1 VELGDTLSICRGSR
15 EATARGSIADATALP
30 SAANSGHERGAS
42 EVGVLE
48 ILGFITL
55 GIFLALMLLTLF
67 GYIRTPVQTVLVLST
82 VLCLLV
88 GGVFRYFS
96 QGWNAVLLMPNEFL
110 GGIIL
115 HPITALLTGLFLAGG
130 LKASGGFEA
139 LKVLLGYLRR
149 SPLGLVGTLVIL
161 INLPVISSLPCG
173 RILAAALLPLLFTFG
188 FEGGL
193 GILTKSQLIVL
204 IGAFTRNSMGSCGP
218 SPIGGV
224 GQIAEGFLGSFF
236 PTASDGI
243 LRAPQAFA
251 LMLGTAVVALFLKL
265 VSQRLYPNDVSL
277 RDAPAGSRKEAM
289 EQPISAPLE
298 GYLAL
303 VLFVASLLIAIFQ
316 PFGKMP
322 VQSVL
327 VAGAL
332 LMIVVCRIRLR
343 DLLEGIILLPVT
355 AMAAG
360 FLAAGALAATGG
372 FTALGLAL
380 NSLVNIPVLGVAGM
394 LAIFVQFQT
403 ILPLSCARILTAALV
418 PVLYLFGPA
427 KFAFLDWSQ
436 LAIVMAAYIIN
447 ATTSCGPSPLGGGGM
462 MGEGAMRAETG
473 FIKGAY
479 TFASMA
485 IMAPIAAIYMKFLN
499 LSIFQPDDPRFL
511 RDIFT
516 IIEFA
521 LVIAGVNILFI
532 FGGSRLFGADAN
544 RNFVIQTIGFM
555 VSGALSGGILAF
567 SLFEHNIFAVLQGII
582 GGVVAALLI
591 GLMVPKTLSRRM
603 TATLSGPTI

>member
-1 VELGDTLSICRGSR
+1 
-15 EATARGSIADATALP
+15 
-30 SAANSGHERGAS
+30 
-42 EVGVLE
+42 
-48 ILGFITL
+48 
-55 GIFLALMLLTLF
+55 MLLTLF

-82 VLCLLV
+82 VLCLFV
-88 GGVFRYFS
+88 GAVFRYAY
-96 QGWNAVLLMPNEFL
+96 QGLNSVMLMPNEFL

-139 LKVLLGYLRR
+139 LKVLLRYLRK

-193 GILTKSQLIVL
+193 GLLTKAQLVVL
-204 IGAFTRNSMGSCGP
+204 IGAFTRNAMGSCGP

-236 PTASDGI
+236 ATASDGI
-243 LRAPQAFA
+243 LRAPQAFS
-251 LMLGTAVVALFLKL
+251 LMLGTAVVALFLKM
-265 VSQRLYPNDVSL
+265 VSQKLYPNDVAL
-277 RDAPAGSRKEAM
+277 RDAPVSSPGQRRM
-289 EQPISAPLE
+289 EPEIIAPLE

-303 VLFVASLLIAIFQ
+303 VVFVISLLIAIFQ
-316 PFGKMP
+316 PLGKMP

-332 LMIVVCRIRLR
+332 LMIVVCRIRLT

-372 FTALGLAL
+372 FNALGVLL
-380 NSLVNIPVLGVAGM
+380 NSLVNIPFLGVAGM

-427 KFAFLDWSQ
+427 KFGFLDWSQ

-462 MGEGAMRAETG
+462 MGEGTMRAETG

-485 IMAPIAAIYMKFLN
+485 IMAPMAAIYMKFLN
-499 LSIFQPDDPRFL
+499 LSIFQPSDPRFL
-511 RDIFT
+511 GDIVT
-516 IIEFA
+516 IGEFA
-521 LVIAGVNILFI
+521 LVIAAVNILFI
-532 FGGSRLFGADAN
+532 SVGSSIFSGNASKNFAVQLMGFLF
-544 RNFVIQTIGFM
+544 
-555 VSGALSGGILAF
+555 SGAIGGGILAF
-567 SLFEHNIFAVLQGII
+567 ALFEHNIWAILQGTA
-582 GGVVAALLI
+582 GGIFAATLI
-591 GLMVPKTLSRRM
+591 GLMVPKVLSRRM
-603 TATLSGPTI
+603 TATLSGPEV

>member
-1 VELGDTLSICRGSR
+1 MEYLGYI
-15 EATARGSIADATALP
+15 
-30 SAANSGHERGAS
+30 N
-42 EVGVLE
+42 
-48 ILGFITL
+48 L
-55 GIFLALMLLTLF
+55 GIFLALMLSTLF
-67 GYIRTPVQTVLVLST
+67 GYIRTPVQTVLVIST
-82 VLCLLV
+82 VLCLIV
-88 GGVFRYFS
+88 GAVFKYS
-96 QGWNAVLLMPNEFL
+96 AYGIKAVMLMPNEFL

-139 LKVLLGYLRR
+139 LKALLRFLRR
-149 SPLGLVGTLVIL
+149 SPIGLVGTLVIL

-204 IGAFTRNSMGSCGP
+204 IGAFTRNAMGSCGP

-236 PTASDGI
+236 ATASDGI
-243 LRAPQAFA
+243 LRAPQAFS

-265 VSQRLYPNDVSL
+265 ISQKIYPNDVSL
-277 RDAPAGSRKEAM
+277 REAPSSDAGGLRAEPEIK
-289 EQPISAPLE
+289 APLE

-303 VLFVASLLIAIFQ
+303 IIFVVSLLIAIFQ
-316 PFGKMP
+316 PLGKMP

-327 VAGAL
+327 VAGAI
-332 LMIVVCRIRLR
+332 LMIIVCRIRLN

-360 FLAAGALAATGG
+360 FLAAGALAATDG
-372 FTALGLAL
+372 FKALGQIL
-380 NSLVNIPVLGVAGM
+380 NSLVSVQFLGVAGM

-427 KFAFLDWSQ
+427 QYDFLNWSQ

-462 MGEGAMRAETG
+462 MGEGTMRAETG

-485 IMAPIAAIYMKFLN
+485 IMAPMAAIFMKFLN
-499 LSIFQPDDPRFL
+499 LSIFQPSDPRFSQ
-511 RDIFT
+511 DIKM
-516 IIEFA
+516 IVAFA
-521 LVIAGVNILFI
+521 VVIAFVNILLLVI
-532 FGGSRLFGADAN
+532 GSRLFRKDSPNNYYIQLVGFFIGGALSGAILAFAVFEID
-544 RNFVIQTIGFM
+544 FVKIGQGAIGGLIAAALIGFM
-555 VSGALSGGILAF
+555 VPKMLS
-567 SLFEHNIFAVLQGII
+567 
-582 GGVVAALLI
+582 
-591 GLMVPKTLSRRM
+591 KRM
-603 TATLSGPTI
+603 TATLSGPE

>member
-1 VELGDTLSICRGSR
+1 
-15 EATARGSIADATALP
+15 
-30 SAANSGHERGAS
+30 
-42 EVGVLE
+42 
-48 ILGFITL
+48 
-55 GIFLALMLLTLF
+55 MLLTLF

-82 VLCLLV
+82 VLCLFV
-88 GGVFRYFS
+88 GGAFRFAYW
-96 QGWNAVLLMPNEFL
+96 GWDSVMLLPNEFL

-139 LKVLLGYLRR
+139 LKVLLQYLRR
-149 SPLGLVGTLVIL
+149 SPIGLVGTLVIL
-161 INLPVISSLPCG
+161 INLPVIASLPCG

-188 FEGGL
+188 FEGGM

-224 GQIAEGFLGSFF
+224 GQIGEGFLGSFF
-236 PTASDGI
+236 PTASEGI
-243 LRAPQAFA
+243 LRAPQAFS
-251 LMLGTAVVALFLKL
+251 LMLGTAIVALFLKF
-265 VSQRLYPNDVSL
+265 VSQKLYPDDVSL
-277 RDAPAGSRKEAM
+277 REAPASAVGGEEPEIHA
-289 EQPISAPLE
+289 PIQ
-298 GYLAL
+298 GYLSL
-303 VLFVASLLIAIFQ
+303 VIFVVSLLVAIFQ

-322 VQSVL
+322 VQTVL

-332 LMIVVCRIRLR
+332 LMIVVCRIRLN
-343 DLLEGIILLPVT
+343 DLMEGIILLPVT

-372 FTALGLAL
+372 FDALGVIL
-380 NSLVNIPVLGVAGM
+380 NSLVNVPFLGVAGM

-403 ILPLSCARILTAALV
+403 ILPLSCARILAAALV

-436 LAIVMAAYIIN
+436 LAIVMAAFIIN

-462 MGEGAMRAETG
+462 MGEGTMRAETG

-485 IMAPIAAIYMKFLN
+485 IMAPLAAIYMKFLN
-499 LSIFQPDDPRFL
+499 LSVFQPSDPNFAQ
-511 RDIFT
+511 DIVVIGEFT
-516 IIEFA
+516 
-521 LVIAGVNILFI
+521 LVIALVNVLFVYV
-532 FGGSRLFGADAN
+532 GGRVFSQDSS
-544 RNFVIQTIGFM
+544 RNFLIQLVGFLL
-555 VSGALSGGILAF
+555 SGALAGGVLAF
-567 SLFEHNIFAVLQGII
+567 ALFEMNFSAILQGIT
-582 GGVVAALLI
+582 GGVIAAALI
-591 GLMVPKTLSRRM
+591 GLMVPARLSSRM
-603 TATLSGPTI
+603 TATLTGEAIEGVR

>member
-1 VELGDTLSICRGSR
+1 
-15 EATARGSIADATALP
+15 
-30 SAANSGHERGAS
+30 
-42 EVGVLE
+42 LE
-48 ILGFITL
+48 ILGYITL
-55 GIFLALMLLTLF
+55 AIFLGLMLLTLF

-82 VLCLLV
+82 VLCLIV
-88 GGVFRYFS
+88 GGAFRLAYW
-96 QGWNAVLLMPNEFL
+96 GWDSVMLLPNEFL

-139 LKVLLGYLRR
+139 LKVLLGYLRK
-149 SPLGLVGTLVIL
+149 SPIGLVGTLVVL

-188 FEGGL
+188 FEGGM

-224 GQIAEGFLGSFF
+224 GQIGEGFLGSFF
-236 PTASDGI
+236 ATASEGM
-243 LRAPQAFA
+243 LRAPQAFS
-251 LMLGTAVVALFLKL
+251 LMLGTAIVALFLKFI
-265 VSQRLYPNDVSL
+265 SQRLYPNDVAL
-277 RDAPAGSRKEAM
+277 RETPASAVGGAEPEIHAPI
-289 EQPISAPLE
+289 Q
-298 GYLAL
+298 GYLSL
-303 VLFVASLLIAIFQ
+303 IIFVLSLLVAIFQ

-322 VQSVL
+322 VQTVL

-332 LMIVVCRIRLR
+332 LMIVVCRIRLT
-343 DLLEGIILLPVT
+343 DLMEGIILLPVT

-372 FTALGLAL
+372 FDALGVIL
-380 NSLVNIPVLGVAGM
+380 NSLVNVPFLGVAGM

-403 ILPLSCARILTAALV
+403 ILPLSCARILAAALV

-427 KFAFLDWSQ
+427 KFGFLDWSQ
-436 LAIVMAAYIIN
+436 LAIVMAAFIIN

-462 MGEGAMRAETG
+462 MGEGTMRAETG

-485 IMAPIAAIYMKFLN
+485 IMAPLAAIYMKFLN
-499 LSIFQPDDPRFL
+499 LSIFQPGDPNFASN
-511 RDIFT
+511 IT
-516 IIEFA
+516 VIVEFA
-521 LVIAGVNILFI
+521 LVIAVVNVLFI
-532 FGGSRLFGADAN
+532 YVGGRVFSQESP
-544 RNFVIQTIGFM
+544 RNFYVQLVGFLL
-555 VSGALSGGILAF
+555 SGAIAGGVLAF
-567 SLFEHNIFAVLQGII
+567 ALFETNFTAILQGIV
-582 GGVVAALLI
+582 GGVIAAALI
-591 GLMVPKTLSRRM
+591 GLMVPATLSSRM
-603 TATLSGPTI
+603 TATLTGEAIEGVR

>member
-1 VELGDTLSICRGSR
+1 MEYLGYI
-15 EATARGSIADATALP
+15 
-30 SAANSGHERGAS
+30 N
-42 EVGVLE
+42 
-48 ILGFITL
+48 L
-55 GIFLALMLLTLF
+55 GIFLALMLSTLF
-67 GYIRTPVQTVLVLST
+67 GYIRTPVQTVLVIST
-82 VLCLLV
+82 ILCLIV
-88 GGVFRYFS
+88 GAIFKYAAYGID
-96 QGWNAVLLMPNEFL
+96 AVLLMPNEFL

-130 LKASGGFEA
+130 LKASGGFDA
-139 LKVLLGYLRR
+139 LKVLLRFLRR
-149 SPLGLVGTLVIL
+149 SPIGLVGTLVIL

-204 IGAFTRNSMGSCGP
+204 IGAFTRNAMGSCGP

-236 PTASDGI
+236 ATASDGI
-243 LRAPQAFA
+243 LRAPQAFS

-265 VSQRLYPNDVSL
+265 ISQKIYPNDVSL
-277 RDAPAGSRKEAM
+277 REAPDAMAAQKFAEPEIKA
-289 EQPISAPLE
+289 PIE

-303 VLFVASLLIAIFQ
+303 VIFVISLLTAIFQ
-316 PFGKMP
+316 PLGKMP

-332 LMIVVCRIRLR
+332 LMVIVCRIRLN

-360 FLAAGALAATGG
+360 FLAAGALAATDG
-372 FTALGLAL
+372 FKALGQIL
-380 NSLVNIPVLGVAGM
+380 NSLVGVQFLGVAGM

-427 KFAFLDWSQ
+427 QFDFLNWSQ

-462 MGEGAMRAETG
+462 MGEGTMRAETG

-485 IMAPIAAIYMKFLN
+485 IMAPMAAIFMKFLN
-499 LSIFQPDDPRFL
+499 LSIFQPSDPRFL
-511 RDIFT
+511 QDIKM
-516 IIEFA
+516 IAAFA
-521 LVIAGVNILFI
+521 ILIAGVNILLLVAGSKLFNKESPNNYYI
-532 FGGSRLFGADAN
+532 QVFGFLLGGSISGAILAFAVFEIDAVKIAQGAVGG
-544 RNFVIQTIGFM
+544 FIAAALIGFM
-555 VSGALSGGILAF
+555 VPRSLS
-567 SLFEHNIFAVLQGII
+567 
-582 GGVVAALLI
+582 
-591 GLMVPKTLSRRM
+591 KRM
-603 TATLSGPTI
+603 TSTLSGPEL

>member
-1 VELGDTLSICRGSR
+1 MEYLGYI
-15 EATARGSIADATALP
+15 
-30 SAANSGHERGAS
+30 N
-42 EVGVLE
+42 
-48 ILGFITL
+48 L
-55 GIFLALMLLTLF
+55 GIFLALMLSTLF
-67 GYIRTPVQTVLVLST
+67 GYIRTPVQTVLVIST
-82 VLCLLV
+82 VLCLIV
-88 GGVFRYFS
+88 GAVFKYS
-96 QGWNAVLLMPNEFL
+96 AYGMQAVMLMPNEFL

-139 LKVLLGYLRR
+139 LKALLRFLRR
-149 SPLGLVGTLVIL
+149 SPIGLVGTLVIL

-204 IGAFTRNSMGSCGP
+204 IGAFTRNAMGSCGP

-236 PTASDGI
+236 ATASDGI
-243 LRAPQAFA
+243 LRAPQAFS

-265 VSQRLYPNDVSL
+265 ISQKIYPNDVSL
-277 RDAPAGSRKEAM
+277 REAPSSDAGGLRAEPEIK
-289 EQPISAPLE
+289 APLE

-303 VLFVASLLIAIFQ
+303 IIFVVSLLIAIFQ
-316 PFGKMP
+316 PLGKMP

-327 VAGAL
+327 VAGAI
-332 LMIVVCRIRLR
+332 LMIIVCRIRLN

-360 FLAAGALAATGG
+360 FLAAGALAATDG
-372 FTALGLAL
+372 FKALGQIL
-380 NSLVNIPVLGVAGM
+380 NSLVSVQFLGVAGM

-427 KFAFLDWSQ
+427 QYDFLNWSQ

-462 MGEGAMRAETG
+462 MGEGTMRAETG

-485 IMAPIAAIYMKFLN
+485 IMAPMAAIFMKFLN
-499 LSIFQPDDPRFL
+499 LSIFQPSDPRFSQ
-511 RDIFT
+511 DIKM
-516 IIEFA
+516 IVAFA
-521 LVIAGVNILFI
+521 VVIAFVNILLLVI
-532 FGGSRLFGADAN
+532 GSRLFRKDSPNNYYIQLVGFFIGGAISGAILAFAVFEID
-544 RNFVIQTIGFM
+544 FVKIGQGAIGGLIAAALIGFM
-555 VSGALSGGILAF
+555 VPKMLS
-567 SLFEHNIFAVLQGII
+567 
-582 GGVVAALLI
+582 
-591 GLMVPKTLSRRM
+591 KRM
-603 TATLSGPTI
+603 TATLSGPEL

>member
-1 VELGDTLSICRGSR
+1 LEFLGY
-15 EATARGSIADATALP
+15 
-30 SAANSGHERGAS
+30 
-42 EVGVLE
+42 
-48 ILGFITL
+48 ITL
-55 GIFLALMLLTLF
+55 GIFLGLMLLTLF
-67 GYIRTPVQTVLVLST
+67 GYIRVPVQTVLVLST
-82 VLCLLV
+82 VLCLIV
-88 GGVFRYFS
+88 GAVFRYFHS
-96 QGWNAVLLMPNEFL
+96 GLNGVLLLPNEFL

-139 LKVLLGYLRR
+139 LKVILRYLRK
-149 SPLGLVGTLVIL
+149 SPIGLVGTLVIL

-204 IGAFTRNSMGSCGP
+204 IGAFTRNAMGSCGP

-224 GQIAEGFLGSFF
+224 GQIGEGFLGSFF
-236 PTASDGI
+236 ATASDGI

-251 LMLGTAVVALFLKL
+251 LMLGTAIVALFLKL
-265 VSQRLYPNDVSL
+265 ISQKLYPEDVAL
-277 RDAPAGSRKEAM
+277 RENPNIGDDTDGKEPEINAPF
-289 EQPISAPLE
+289 E
-298 GYLAL
+298 GYIAL
-303 VLFVASLLIAIFQ
+303 VIFVLSLLTAIFQ

-322 VQSVL
+322 VQTVL
-327 VAGAL
+327 VVGAII
-332 LMIVVCRIRLR
+332 MIIACRIRLN
-343 DLLEGIILLPVT
+343 DLMEGIILLPVT

-372 FTALGLAL
+372 FDALGAIL
-380 NSLVNIPVLGVAGM
+380 NSIVKIPFLGVAGM

-462 MGEGAMRAETG
+462 MGEGTMRAETG

-499 LSIFQPDDPRFL
+499 LAIFQPTDPQLPKDVVTIAAFVLSIIFVNVVFIGLGSKLFQANSSRNWFL
-511 RDIFT
+511 Q
-516 IIEFA
+516 
-521 LVIAGVNILFI
+521 L
-532 FGGSRLFGADAN
+532 
-544 RNFVIQTIGFM
+544 IGFLLA
-555 VSGALSGGILAF
+555 GALGGGVF
-567 SLFEHNIFAVLQGII
+567 SFAVFEWNLTMVLQGIA
-582 GGVVAALLI
+582 GGVIAALLI
-591 GLMVPKTLSRRM
+591 GLMVPAVLSRRM
-603 TATLSGPTI
+603 TEVLGGREMGPVLPALQPQKSIFDR

>member
-1 VELGDTLSICRGSR
+1 MLS
-15 EATARGSIADATALP
+15 
-30 SAANSGHERGAS
+30 
-42 EVGVLE
+42 
-48 ILGFITL
+48 
-55 GIFLALMLLTLF
+55 TLF
-67 GYIRTPVQTVLVLST
+67 GYIRTPVQTVLVIST
-82 VLCLLV
+82 VLCLIV
-88 GGVFRYFS
+88 GAVFKYSAF
-96 QGWNAVLLMPNEFL
+96 GFDAVLLMPNEFL

-139 LKVLLGYLRR
+139 LKVLLRFLRR
-149 SPLGLVGTLVIL
+149 SPIGLVGTLVIL

-204 IGAFTRNSMGSCGP
+204 IGAFTRNAMGSCGP

-236 PTASDGI
+236 ATASDGI

-251 LMLGTAVVALFLKL
+251 LMLGTAIVALFLKL
-265 VSQRLYPNDVSL
+265 ISQKIYPNDVSL
-277 RDAPAGSRKEAM
+277 RETPGSTGFSDRVEPEIK
-289 EQPISAPLE
+289 APLE

-303 VLFVASLLIAIFQ
+303 VIFVISLLIAIFQ
-316 PFGKMP
+316 PLGKMP

-327 VAGAL
+327 VAGAI
-332 LMIVVCRIRLR
+332 LMVLVCRIRLN

-360 FLAAGALAATGG
+360 FLAAGALAATDG
-372 FTALGLAL
+372 FKALGQIL
-380 NSLVNIPVLGVAGM
+380 NSLVSVQFLGVAGM

-427 KFAFLDWSQ
+427 QYDFLNWSQ
-436 LAIVMAAYIIN
+436 LAVVMAAYIIN

-462 MGEGAMRAETG
+462 MGEGTMRAETG

-485 IMAPIAAIYMKFLN
+485 IMAPVAAIFMKFLN
-499 LSIFQPDDPRFL
+499 LSIFQPSDPRFMQ
-511 RDIFT
+511 DIIMIAAFVV
-516 IIEFA
+516 
-521 LVIAGVNILFI
+521 VIAVVNILLLVVGSKLFNSQSPNNYYVQLAGFLI
-532 FGGSRLFGADAN
+532 GGA
-544 RNFVIQTIGFM
+544 M
-555 VSGALSGGILAF
+555 SGAILAF
-567 SLFEHNIFAVLQGII
+567 AVFEMDAFKILQGAV
-582 GGVVAALLI
+582 GGLIAAALI
-591 GLMVPKTLSRRM
+591 GLMVPRSLSARM
-603 TATLSGPTI
+603 TATLSGPEL

>member
-1 VELGDTLSICRGSR
+1 MEFLGYITLSIF
-15 EATARGSIADATALP
+15 
-30 SAANSGHERGAS
+30 
-42 EVGVLE
+42 
-48 ILGFITL
+48 LG
-55 GIFLALMLLTLF
+55 LMLLTLF
-67 GYIRTPVQTVLVLST
+67 GYIRTPVQTVLVFST

-88 GGVFRYFS
+88 GAAFRYFY
-96 QGWNAVLLMPNEFL
+96 QGWNAVMLMPNEFL

-139 LKVLLGYLRR
+139 LKVLLRYLRR
-149 SPLGLVGTLVIL
+149 SPIGLVGTLVIL

-193 GILTKSQLIVL
+193 GILTKSQFIVL
-204 IGAFTRNSMGSCGP
+204 IGAFTRNAMGSCGP

-236 PTASDGI
+236 ATASDGI
-243 LRAPQAFA
+243 LRAPQAFS
-251 LMLGTAVVALFLKL
+251 LMLGTAVVAIFLKL
-265 VSQRLYPNDVSL
+265 ISQRLYPNDVAL
-277 RDAPAGSRKEAM
+277 RDAPANSQGTQRTEP
-289 EQPISAPLE
+289 EIIAPVQ

-303 VLFVASLLIAIFQ
+303 VIFVASLLTAIFQ

-327 VAGAL
+327 VAGGL
-332 LMIVVCRIRLR
+332 LLVLACRIRLN

-372 FTALGLAL
+372 FNALGVLL
-380 NSLVNIPVLGVAGM
+380 NSLVNVPFLGVAGM

-418 PVLYLFGPA
+418 PVLYLFGPS
-427 KFAFLDWSQ
+427 KFGFLDWSQ
-436 LAIVMAAYIIN
+436 LAVVMAAYIIN

-462 MGEGAMRAETG
+462 MGEGTMRAETG

-485 IMAPIAAIYMKFLN
+485 VMAPMAAIYMKFLN
-499 LSIFQPDDPRFL
+499 LSVFQPSDPRIIA
-511 RDIFT
+511 DILK
-516 IIEFA
+516 IGEFA
-521 LVIAGVNILFI
+521 LVIALVSVGFI
-532 FGGSRLFGADAN
+532 FIASRVFGKDQS
-544 RNFVIQTIGFM
+544 RNFLIQIAGFLF
-555 VSGALSGGILAF
+555 SGGMGGAILAFALFEHDLGAILQGTAGGIL
-567 SLFEHNIFAVLQGII
+567 
-582 GGVVAALLI
+582 AALLI
-591 GLMVPKTLSRRM
+591 GVMVPRVLSLRM
-603 TATLSGPTI
+603 TATLTGPET

>member
-1 VELGDTLSICRGSR
+1 MEYLGYI
-15 EATARGSIADATALP
+15 
-30 SAANSGHERGAS
+30 N
-42 EVGVLE
+42 
-48 ILGFITL
+48 L
-55 GIFLALMLLTLF
+55 GIFLALMLSTLF
-67 GYIRTPVQTVLVLST
+67 GYIRTPVQTVLVIST
-82 VLCLLV
+82 VLCLIV
-88 GGVFRYFS
+88 GAVFKYS
-96 QGWNAVLLMPNEFL
+96 AYGMQAVMLMPNEFL

-139 LKVLLGYLRR
+139 LKALLRFLRR
-149 SPLGLVGTLVIL
+149 SPIGLVGTLVIL

-204 IGAFTRNSMGSCGP
+204 IGAFTRNAMGSCGP

-236 PTASDGI
+236 ATASDGI
-243 LRAPQAFA
+243 LRAPQAFS

-265 VSQRLYPNDVSL
+265 ISQKIYPNDVSL
-277 RDAPAGSRKEAM
+277 REAPSSDAGGLRAEPEIK
-289 EQPISAPLE
+289 APLE

-303 VLFVASLLIAIFQ
+303 IIFVVSLLIAIFQ
-316 PFGKMP
+316 PLGKMP

-327 VAGAL
+327 VAGAI
-332 LMIVVCRIRLR
+332 LMIIVCRIRLN

-360 FLAAGALAATGG
+360 FLAAGALAATDG
-372 FTALGLAL
+372 FKALGQIL
-380 NSLVNIPVLGVAGM
+380 NSLVSVQFLGVAGM

-427 KFAFLDWSQ
+427 QYDFLNWSQ

-462 MGEGAMRAETG
+462 MGEGTMRAETG

-485 IMAPIAAIYMKFLN
+485 IMAPMAAIFMKFLN
-499 LSIFQPDDPRFL
+499 LSIFQPSDPRFSQ
-511 RDIFT
+511 DIKM
-516 IIEFA
+516 IVAFA
-521 LVIAGVNILFI
+521 VVIAFVNILLLVI
-532 FGGSRLFGADAN
+532 GSRLFRKDSPNNYYIQLVGFFIGGALSGAILAFAVFEID
-544 RNFVIQTIGFM
+544 FVKIGQGAIGGLIAAALIGFM
-555 VSGALSGGILAF
+555 VPKMLS
-567 SLFEHNIFAVLQGII
+567 
-582 GGVVAALLI
+582 
-591 GLMVPKTLSRRM
+591 KRM
-603 TATLSGPTI
+603 TATLSGPEL

>member
-1 VELGDTLSICRGSR
+1 M
-15 EATARGSIADATALP
+15 
-30 SAANSGHERGAS
+30 
-42 EVGVLE
+42 E
-48 ILGFITL
+48 ILGYITL
-55 GIFLALMLLTLF
+55 FIFIGLMLATLF
-67 GYIRTPVQTVLVLST
+67 GYIRTPVQTVLVTST

-88 GGVFRYFS
+88 GGVFRGLF
-96 QGWNAVLLMPNEFL
+96 QGWNAVMLMPNEFI

-139 LKVLLGYLRR
+139 LKAIIAQLRR
-149 SPLGLVGTLVIL
+149 SPIGLVGTLVIL

-173 RILAAALLPLLFTFG
+173 RILAAALLPLLFTFS
-188 FEGGL
+188 FEGGM
-193 GILTKSQLIVL
+193 GILSKSQVIVL
-204 IGAFTRNSMGSCGP
+204 IGAFTRNAMGSCGP

-224 GQIAEGFLGSFF
+224 GQIGEGFLGSFF
-236 PTASDGI
+236 STASDGI
-243 LRAPQAFA
+243 LRAPQAFGI
-251 LMLGTAVVALFLKL
+251 MFGTAMVALFLKL
-265 VSQRLYPNDVSL
+265 ISRKLYPEDVSL
-277 RDAPAGSRKEAM
+277 RDVTVYQAEEHKTPAIDAPMK
-289 EQPISAPLE
+289 

-303 VLFVASLLIAIFQ
+303 IIFVVSLLVAIFQ

-327 VAGAL
+327 VAGAI
-332 LMIVVCRIRLR
+332 LMIVVCRIHLK

-372 FTALGLAL
+372 FDALGAIL
-380 NSLVNIPVLGVAGM
+380 NSIVNIPFLGVAGM

-427 KFAFLDWSQ
+427 KFGFVTWPQ
-436 LAIVMAAYIIN
+436 LAVVMAAYMVN

-479 TFASMA
+479 TFGSMA
-485 IMAPIAAIYMKFLN
+485 IMAPLAGIYMKFLN
-499 LSIFQPDDPRFL
+499 LSVFSPSDPTFV
-511 RDIFT
+511 RDIT
-516 IIEFA
+516 SIMEFA
-521 LVIAGVNILFI
+521 AVIIAANLVFILLLNRIIGGDSSTDFWKQLVMFLIA
-532 FGGSRLFGADAN
+532 
-544 RNFVIQTIGFM
+544 
-555 VSGALSGGILAF
+555 GALSGGVF
-567 SLFEHNIFAVLQGII
+567 SFAVFEWNQAAII
-582 GGVVAALLI
+582 HGMTGGVIAAALI
-591 GLMVPKTLSRRM
+591 ALMVPKRLSRGM
-603 TATLSGPTI
+603 TDQLGGRQMMKESRAA

>member
-1 VELGDTLSICRGSR
+1 M
-15 EATARGSIADATALP
+15 
-30 SAANSGHERGAS
+30 
-42 EVGVLE
+42 
-48 ILGFITL
+48 
-55 GIFLALMLLTLF
+55 GIFLALMLSTLF

-82 VLCLLV
+82 VLCLIV
-88 GGVFRYFS
+88 GAVFKYS
-96 QGWNAVLLMPNEFL
+96 AYGIQAVLLMPNEFL

-139 LKVLLGYLRR
+139 LKVLLRFLRR
-149 SPLGLVGTLVIL
+149 SPIGLVGTLVIL

-193 GILTKSQLIVL
+193 GLLTKSQLIVL
-204 IGAFTRNSMGSCGP
+204 IGAFTRNAMGSCGP

-236 PTASDGI
+236 ATASDGI
-243 LRAPQAFA
+243 LRAPQAFS
-251 LMLGTAVVALFLKL
+251 LMLGTAIVALFLKFI
-265 VSQRLYPNDVSL
+265 SQKIYPNDVSL
-277 RDAPAGSRKEAM
+277 REAPDSVSLKGSVEPEIK
-289 EQPISAPLE
+289 APPE
-298 GYLAL
+298 GYIAL
-303 VLFVASLLIAIFQ
+303 VIFVVSLLIAIFQ
-316 PFGKMP
+316 PLGKMP

-327 VAGAL
+327 VGGAI
-332 LMIVVCRIRLR
+332 LMIIVCRIRLN
-343 DLLEGIILLPVT
+343 DLLEGIILLPVS

-360 FLAAGALAATGG
+360 FLAAGALAATDG
-372 FTALGLAL
+372 FKALGQIL
-380 NSLVNIPVLGVAGM
+380 NSLVGVQFLGVAGM

-427 KFAFLDWSQ
+427 QFDFLSWSQ

-462 MGEGAMRAETG
+462 MGEGTMRAETG

-485 IMAPIAAIYMKFLN
+485 IMAPTAAIFMKFLN
-499 LSIFQPDDPRFL
+499 LSVFQPSDPRFL
-511 RDIFT
+511 QDIKMIAAFVV
-516 IIEFA
+516 
-521 LVIAGVNILFI
+521 VIAGTNILLLFI
-532 FGGSRLFGADAN
+532 GSKLFNRDSPNNYYIQLVGFLIGGALSGAILAFAVFELDA
-544 RNFVIQTIGFM
+544 VKIGQGAVGGLIAASLIGFM
-555 VSGALSGGILAF
+555 VPKALS
-567 SLFEHNIFAVLQGII
+567 
-582 GGVVAALLI
+582 
-591 GLMVPKTLSRRM
+591 KRM
-603 TATLSGPTI
+603 TATLSGPEL

>member
-1 VELGDTLSICRGSR
+1 MEILGYITLSI
-15 EATARGSIADATALP
+15 
-30 SAANSGHERGAS
+30 
-42 EVGVLE
+42 
-48 ILGFITL
+48 FI
-55 GIFLALMLLTLF
+55 GLMLLTLF
-67 GYIRTPVQTVLVLST
+67 GYIRTPVQTVLVFST
-82 VLCLLV
+82 VLCLIV
-88 GGVFRYFS
+88 GGVFRFIYS
-96 QGWNAVLLMPNEFL
+96 GWSAVMLLPNEFL

-139 LKVLLGYLRR
+139 LKVLLRYLRR
-149 SPLGLVGTLVIL
+149 SPIGLVGTLVIL

-204 IGAFTRNSMGSCGP
+204 IGAFTRNAMGSCGP

-224 GQIAEGFLGSFF
+224 GQIGEGFLGSFF
-236 PTASDGI
+236 ATASDGI
-243 LRAPQAFA
+243 LRAPQAFSM
-251 LMLGTAVVALFLKL
+251 MLGTAVVALFLKMI
-265 VSQRLYPNDVSL
+265 SQRLYPEDVAL
-277 RDAPAGSRKEAM
+277 REAPDSGRAGEKQEP
-289 EQPISAPLE
+289 EIHAPLE

-303 VLFVASLLIAIFQ
+303 VIFVISLLIAIFQ
-316 PFGKMP
+316 PLGKMP
-322 VQSVL
+322 VQTVL

-332 LMIVVCRIRLR
+332 VMIVVCRIRLT
-343 DLLEGIILLPVT
+343 DLMEGIILLPVT
-355 AMAAG
+355 AMASG

-372 FTALGLAL
+372 FDALGTLL
-380 NSLVNIPVLGVAGM
+380 NSLVKVPFLGVAGM

-427 KFAFLDWSQ
+427 KFGFLDWSQ

-462 MGEGAMRAETG
+462 MGEGTMRAETG

-485 IMAPIAAIYMKFLN
+485 IMAPLAAIYMKFLN
-499 LSIFQPDDPRFL
+499 LSVFEPTDPQFAKDL
-511 RDIFT
+511 LT
-516 IIEFA
+516 IAEFA
-521 LVIAGVNILFI
+521 LAVAVVNIGFI
-532 FGGSRLFGADAN
+532 V
-544 RNFVIQTIGFM
+544 FVGKTIGTETSKNVLMQLVVFL
-555 VSGALSGGILAF
+555 VGGALAGGILAF
-567 SLFEHNIFAVLQGII
+567 ALFEQNTTAIFQGIA
-582 GGVVAALLI
+582 GGIVAAALI
-591 GLMVPKTLSRRM
+591 AFMVPKTLSRRM
-603 TATLSGPTI
+603 TATLTGPEL

>member
-1 VELGDTLSICRGSR
+1 M
-15 EATARGSIADATALP
+15 
-30 SAANSGHERGAS
+30 
-42 EVGVLE
+42 E
-48 ILGFITL
+48 ILGYITL
-55 GIFLALMLLTLF
+55 GIFLVLMLLTLF
-67 GYIRTPVQTVLVLST
+67 GYIRTPVQTVLVFST

-88 GGVFRYFS
+88 GGAFRLAF
-96 QGWNAVLLMPNEFL
+96 QGWNSVMLMPNEFL

-130 LKASGGFEA
+130 LKASGGFDA
-139 LKVLLGYLRR
+139 LKVILQYLRR
-149 SPLGLVGTLVIL
+149 SPIGLVGTLVIL

-188 FEGGL
+188 FEGGM
-193 GILTKSQLIVL
+193 GILTKSQLIVV
-204 IGAFTRNSMGSCGP
+204 IGAFTRNAMGSCGP

-224 GQIAEGFLGSFF
+224 GQIGEGFLGSFF
-236 PTASDGI
+236 ATASDGI
-243 LRAPQAFA
+243 LRAPQAFS
-251 LMLGTAVVALFLKL
+251 LILGTALVALFLKF
-265 VSQRLYPNDVSL
+265 VSQKLYPNDVSL
-277 RDAPAGSRKEAM
+277 REAPTAAADESNEPR
-289 EQPISAPLE
+289 ITAPFE

-303 VLFVASLLIAIFQ
+303 AIFVAALLIAIFQ

-332 LMIVVCRIRLR
+332 IMIVVCRIRLT
-343 DLLEGIILLPVT
+343 DLMEGIILLPVT

-372 FTALGLAL
+372 FDALGAIL
-380 NSLVNIPVLGVAGM
+380 NSLVGLPFLGVAGM

-427 KFAFLDWSQ
+427 KFGFLDWSQ

-462 MGEGAMRAETG
+462 MGEGTMRAETG

-479 TFASMA
+479 TFGSMA

-499 LSIFQPDDPRFL
+499 LSVFEPTDPRFAS
-511 RDIFT
+511 DIIT
-516 IIEFA
+516 IGEFA
-521 LVIAGVNILFI
+521 LAVAAVNIVFVV
-532 FGGSRLFGADAN
+532 FGSRLFGPDASS
-544 RNFVIQTIGFM
+544 NFLVQLGGFLAG
-555 VSGALSGGILAF
+555 GAIAGGILAF
-567 SLFEHNIFAVLQGII
+567 ALFEQNIPAILQGIA

-591 GLMVPKTLSRRM
+591 GVMVPRTLSKRM
-603 TATLSGPTI
+603 TATLSGPEM

>member
-1 VELGDTLSICRGSR
+1 MEFLGY
-15 EATARGSIADATALP
+15 
-30 SAANSGHERGAS
+30 
-42 EVGVLE
+42 
-48 ILGFITL
+48 ITL
-55 GIFLALMLLTLF
+55 AIFVGLMLLTLF

-82 VLCLLV
+82 ILCLVV
-88 GGVFRYFS
+88 GGLFRFTAY
-96 QGWNAVLLMPNEFL
+96 GWASVAVMPNEFL

-139 LKVLLGYLRR
+139 LKVILVYLRR
-149 SPLGLVGTLVIL
+149 SPIGLVGTLVIL

-251 LMLGTAVVALFLKL
+251 LMLGTAIVALFLKFI
-265 VSQRLYPNDVSL
+265 SQKLYPNDVAL
-277 RDAPAGSRKEAM
+277 REAPAGFTTQSRGSEVQKA
-289 EQPISAPLE
+289 PIQGFIA
-298 GYLAL
+298 LAI
-303 VLFVASLLIAIFQ
+303 FVISLLIAIFQ
-316 PFGKMP
+316 PLGKMP

-332 LMIVVCRIRLR
+332 LMIVVCRIHLN

-372 FTALGLAL
+372 FVALATIL
-380 NSLVNIPVLGVAGM
+380 NSLVSIKALGVAGM

-418 PVLYLFGPA
+418 PTLYLFGPA
-427 KFAFLDWSQ
+427 QFNFLSWSQ

-462 MGEGAMRAETG
+462 MGEGTMRAETG

-485 IMAPIAAIYMKFLN
+485 VMAPMAAIFMKFLN
-499 LSIFQPDDPRFL
+499 LSVFQPSDPGFARN
-511 RDIFT
+511 IYM
-516 IIEFA
+516 IGVFA
-521 LVIAGVNILFI
+521 LVIAGVNITFI
-532 FGGSRLFGADAN
+532 FLGSRVFN
-544 RNFVIQTIGFM
+544 PNVSRNFVVQLLGFLFSGGIG
-555 VSGALSGGILAF
+555 GGILAF
-567 SLFEHNIFAVLQGII
+567 ALFEIDATKICQGVL
-582 GGVVAALLI
+582 GGVIAAALI
-591 GLMVPKTLSRRM
+591 GLMVPKTLSKRL
-603 TATLSGPTI
+603 TATLTGPIP

>member
-1 VELGDTLSICRGSR
+1 
-15 EATARGSIADATALP
+15 
-30 SAANSGHERGAS
+30 
-42 EVGVLE
+42 LE
-48 ILGFITL
+48 ILGYITL
-55 GIFLALMLLTLF
+55 LIFLSLMLLTLF

-82 VLCLLV
+82 VLCLFV
-88 GGVFRYFS
+88 GGLFRFVYY
-96 QGWNAVLLMPNEFL
+96 GWNAVLTMPNEFI

-139 LKVLLGYLRR
+139 LKVILGYLRR
-149 SPLGLVGTLVIL
+149 SPIGLVGTLVIL

-188 FEGGL
+188 FEGGM
-193 GILTKSQLIVL
+193 GILSKSQLIVL

-224 GQIAEGFLGSFF
+224 GQIGEGFLGSFF
-236 PTASDGI
+236 ATASDGI

-251 LMLGTAVVALFLKL
+251 LMLGTAIVALFLKL
-265 VSQRLYPNDVSL
+265 ISQRLYPDDVSL
-277 RDAPAGSRKEAM
+277 REAPEGFGKEFQ
-289 EQPISAPLE
+289 EPQISAPME

-303 VLFVASLLIAIFQ
+303 VIFLISLLTAIFQ

-322 VQSVL
+322 VQTVL
-327 VAGAL
+327 VAGAI
-332 LMIVVCRIRLR
+332 LMIIVCRIRLK
-343 DLLEGIILLPVT
+343 DLMEGIILLPVT

-372 FTALGLAL
+372 FDALGTIL
-380 NSLVNIPVLGVAGM
+380 NSIVKVPFLGVAGM

-427 KFAFLDWSQ
+427 KFGFLDWSQ

-462 MGEGAMRAETG
+462 MGEGTMRAETG

-485 IMAPIAAIYMKFLN
+485 IMAPLAAIYMKFLN
-499 LSIFQPDDPRFL
+499 LAVFQPSDPNFTK
-511 RDIFT
+511 DIVT
-516 IIEFA
+516 IIGFTLA
-521 LVIAGVNILFI
+521 VVITNVVFISLGSKFFSQDAG
-532 FGGSRLFGADAN
+532 AN
-544 RNFVIQTIGFM
+544 FKTQLIGFLAA
-555 VSGALSGGILAF
+555 GALGGGVFSFAVFEWNPSAIIQGITGGI
-567 SLFEHNIFAVLQGII
+567 I
-582 GGVVAALLI
+582 AAGLI

-603 TATLSGPTI
+603 TDTLGGREMGPEAAY

>member
-1 VELGDTLSICRGSR
+1 MEFLGY
-15 EATARGSIADATALP
+15 
-30 SAANSGHERGAS
+30 
-42 EVGVLE
+42 
-48 ILGFITL
+48 ITL
-55 GIFLALMLLTLF
+55 AIFLGLMLLTLF

-82 VLCLLV
+82 ILCLVV
-88 GGVFRYFS
+88 GGLFRFS
-96 QGWNAVLLMPNEFL
+96 AYGWNSVALMPNEFL

-139 LKVLLGYLRR
+139 LKAILGYLRR
-149 SPLGLVGTLVIL
+149 SPIGLVGTLVIL

-251 LMLGTAVVALFLKL
+251 LMLGTAIVALFLKF
-265 VSQRLYPNDVSL
+265 VSQKLYPDDVAL
-277 RDAPAGSRKEAM
+277 REAPAGFATQSGGTEVRIKA
-289 EQPISAPLE
+289 PIQGFIA
-298 GYLAL
+298 LAI
-303 VLFVASLLIAIFQ
+303 FVISLLIAIFQ
-316 PFGKMP
+316 PLGKMP

-332 LMIVVCRIRLR
+332 LMIVVCRIRLN

-372 FTALGLAL
+372 FVALASIL
-380 NSLVNIPVLGVAGM
+380 NSLVSIKALGVAGM

-418 PVLYLFGPA
+418 PTLYLFGPA
-427 KFAFLDWSQ
+427 QFNFLSWSQ

-462 MGEGAMRAETG
+462 MGEGTMRAETG

-485 IMAPIAAIYMKFLN
+485 VMAPMAAIFMKFLN
-499 LSIFQPDDPRFL
+499 LSVFQPSDPGFARN
-511 RDIFT
+511 IYM
-516 IIEFA
+516 IGAFA
-521 LVIAGVNILFI
+521 LVIAGVNITFI
-532 FGGSRLFGADAN
+532 FLGSRIFN
-544 RNFVIQTIGFM
+544 PNISRNFFVQLLGFLF
-555 VSGALSGGILAF
+555 SGGFGGGILAF
-567 SLFEHNIFAVLQGII
+567 ALFEMDATKICQGVL
-582 GGVVAALLI
+582 GGVIAAALI
-591 GLMVPKTLSRRM
+591 GLMVPKTLSKRLS
-603 TATLSGPTI
+603 ATLTGPML

>member
-1 VELGDTLSICRGSR
+1 MDYLGYI
-15 EATARGSIADATALP
+15 
-30 SAANSGHERGAS
+30 N
-42 EVGVLE
+42 
-48 ILGFITL
+48 L
-55 GIFLALMLLTLF
+55 GIFLALMLATLF
-67 GYIRTPVQTVLVLST
+67 GYIRTPVQTVLVIST
-82 VLCLLV
+82 ILCLIV
-88 GGVFRYFS
+88 GAIFKYAAYGLD
-96 QGWNAVLLMPNEFL
+96 AVLLMPNEFL

-139 LKVLLGYLRR
+139 LKVLLKFLRR
-149 SPLGLVGTLVIL
+149 SPIGLVGTLVIL

-204 IGAFTRNSMGSCGP
+204 IGAFTRNAMGSCGP

-236 PTASDGI
+236 ATASDGI
-243 LRAPQAFA
+243 LRAPQAFS

-265 VSQRLYPNDVSL
+265 VSQKIYPNDVSL
-277 RDAPAGSRKEAM
+277 REAPVSGTTQGVVEPDIK
-289 EQPISAPLE
+289 APFQ

-303 VLFVASLLIAIFQ
+303 VIFVVSLLIAIFQ
-316 PFGKMP
+316 PLGKMP

-332 LMIVVCRIRLR
+332 LMTLACRIRLN

-360 FLAAGALAATGG
+360 FLAAGALAATDG
-372 FTALGLAL
+372 FKALGQIL
-380 NSLVNIPVLGVAGM
+380 NSLVSVQFLGVAGM

-427 KFAFLDWSQ
+427 QYDFLNWSQ

-462 MGEGAMRAETG
+462 MGEGTMRAETS

-485 IMAPIAAIYMKFLN
+485 IMAPMAAIFMKFLN
-499 LSIFQPDDPRFL
+499 LAIFQPADPRFMQ
-511 RDIFT
+511 DIKM
-516 IIEFA
+516 IALFA
-521 LVIAGVNILFI
+521 VVIAGVNILLLAL
-532 FGGSRLFGADAN
+532 GSRLFHRDSPN
-544 RNFVIQTIGFM
+544 NYYIQLSGFFIA
-555 VSGALSGGILAF
+555 GALSGAILAF
-567 SLFEHNIFAVLQGII
+567 AVFEVDWARILQGAV
-582 GGVVAALLI
+582 GGLIAAALI
-591 GLMVPKTLSRRM
+591 GFMVPKTLSKRM
-603 TATLSGPTI
+603 TSTLSGSDI

>member
-1 VELGDTLSICRGSR
+1 
-15 EATARGSIADATALP
+15 
-30 SAANSGHERGAS
+30 
-42 EVGVLE
+42 
-48 ILGFITL
+48 
-55 GIFLALMLLTLF
+55 MLLTLF

-82 VLCLLV
+82 VLCLFV
-88 GGVFRYFS
+88 GGIFRFMFY
-96 QGWNAVLLMPNEFL
+96 GWDAVLLMPNEFI

-139 LKVLLGYLRR
+139 LKVILGYLRR
-149 SPLGLVGTLVIL
+149 SPIGLVGTLVIL

-188 FEGGL
+188 FEGGM

-224 GQIAEGFLGSFF
+224 GQIGEGFLGSFF
-236 PTASDGI
+236 ATASDGI

-251 LMLGTAVVALFLKL
+251 LMLGTAMVALFLKL
-265 VSQRLYPNDVSL
+265 VSQKLYPNDVAL
-277 RDAPAGSRKEAM
+277 REAPAGFGKESL
-289 EQPISAPLE
+289 EPSISAPIE

-303 VLFVASLLIAIFQ
+303 VIFLVSLLTAIFQ

-322 VQSVL
+322 VQTVL
-327 VAGAL
+327 VSGAI
-332 LMIVVCRIRLR
+332 LMIIVCRIRLT
-343 DLLEGIILLPVT
+343 DLMEGIILLPVT

-372 FTALGLAL
+372 FDALGAIL
-380 NSLVNIPVLGVAGM
+380 NSIVKVPFLGVAGM

-462 MGEGAMRAETG
+462 MGEGTMRAETG

-485 IMAPIAAIYMKFLN
+485 IMAPLAAIYMKFLN
-499 LSIFQPDDPRFL
+499 LAVFQPSDPNFAKN
-511 RDIFT
+511 IVTIMEFT
-516 IIEFA
+516 LA
-521 LVIAGVNILFI
+521 VVIANVVFI
-532 FGGSRLFGADAN
+532 FLGN
-544 RNFVIQTIGFM
+544 RVFSQDPGENYKIQLIGFM
-555 VSGALSGGILAF
+555 AAGAIGGAVF
-567 SLFEHNIFAVLQGII
+567 SFAVFEWNPAAILQGVA
-582 GGVVAALLI
+582 GGVIAAGLI
-591 GLMVPKTLSRRM
+591 ALMAPKTLSRRM
-603 TATLSGPTI
+603 TAVLGGREMGAEAIY

>member
-1 VELGDTLSICRGSR
+1 MEFLGY
-15 EATARGSIADATALP
+15 
-30 SAANSGHERGAS
+30 
-42 EVGVLE
+42 
-48 ILGFITL
+48 ITL
-55 GIFLALMLLTLF
+55 AIFLGLMLLTLF

-82 VLCLLV
+82 LLCLVV
-88 GGVFRYFS
+88 GGVFRYFYS
-96 QGWNAVLLMPNEFL
+96 GWDAVMLLPNEFL

-139 LKVLLGYLRR
+139 LKVILQYLRR
-149 SPLGLVGTLVIL
+149 SPIGLVGTLVIL

-193 GILTKSQLIVL
+193 GILKKSQLIVL
-204 IGAFTRNSMGSCGP
+204 IGAFTRNAMGSCGP

-224 GQIAEGFLGSFF
+224 GQIGEGFLGSFF
-236 PTASDGI
+236 PTASEGI
-243 LRAPQAFA
+243 LRAPQAFSII
-251 LMLGTAVVALFLKL
+251 LGTAIVALFLK
-265 VSQRLYPNDVSL
+265 VISQRLYPDDVAL
-277 RDAPAGSRKEAM
+277 RDAPPGVMGEERKEPEIVA
-289 EQPISAPLE
+289 PIQ

-303 VLFVASLLIAIFQ
+303 VIFVASLLTAIFQ

-327 VAGAL
+327 VAGAVI
-332 LMIVVCRIRLR
+332 MVIACRIRIN

-355 AMAAG
+355 AMASG

-372 FTALGLAL
+372 FDALGVML
-380 NSLVNIPVLGVAGM
+380 NSLVNVPFLGVAGM
-394 LAIFVQFQT
+394 LAVFVQFQT

-436 LAIVMAAYIIN
+436 LAIVMAAYIVN

-462 MGEGAMRAETG
+462 MGEGTMRAETG
-473 FIKGAY
+473 FIRGAY

-485 IMAPIAAIYMKFLN
+485 IMAPLAAIYMKFLN
-499 LSIFQPDDPRFL
+499 LAVFDPSNASFT
-511 RDIFT
+511 RDILT
-516 IIEFA
+516 IGEFA
-521 LVIAGVNILFI
+521 LVIAVVNILFVS
-532 FGGSRLFGADAN
+532 GVSRLFGSDSSKN
-544 RNFVIQTIGFM
+544 WMIQTGAFIGGGGVAGGVLAF
-555 VSGALSGGILAF
+555 ALFEQNLALILQGISGGI
-567 SLFEHNIFAVLQGII
+567 I
-582 GGVVAALLI
+582 AAILI
-591 GLMVPKTLSRRM
+591 SLMVPRTLSRRV
-603 TATLSGPTI
+603 TASLTGSEI

>member
-1 VELGDTLSICRGSR
+1 MEF
-15 EATARGSIADATALP
+15 
-30 SAANSGHERGAS
+30 
-42 EVGVLE
+42 
-48 ILGFITL
+48 LGFITL
-55 GIFLALMLLTLF
+55 GIFIVLMLLTLF

-82 VLCLLV
+82 VLCLIV
-88 GGVFRYFS
+88 GAVFRFVAY
-96 QGWNAVLLMPNEFL
+96 GWDSVVLLPNEFL

-130 LKASGGFEA
+130 LKASGGFDA
-139 LKVLLGYLRR
+139 LKAILGYLRR
-149 SPLGLVGTLVIL
+149 SPIGLVGTLVIL

-193 GILTKSQLIVL
+193 GILSKSQLIVL

-251 LMLGTAVVALFLKL
+251 LMLGTAVVALFLKF
-265 VSQRLYPNDVSL
+265 VSQKLYPNDVAL
-277 RDAPAGSRKEAM
+277 RNAPEGFDIGKNSETQVKA
-289 EQPISAPLE
+289 PIKGFIA
-298 GYLAL
+298 LAI
-303 VLFVASLLIAIFQ
+303 FVTSLLIAIFQ
-316 PFGKMP
+316 PLGKMP

-327 VAGAL
+327 VTGAL
-332 LMIVVCRIRLR
+332 LMILICRIRLN

-372 FTALGLAL
+372 FTALASML
-380 NSLVNIPVLGVAGM
+380 NSLVSIKALGVAGM

-418 PVLYLFGPA
+418 PTLYLFGPA
-427 KFAFLDWSQ
+427 QFNFLSWSQ

-462 MGEGAMRAETG
+462 MGEGTMRAETG

-485 IMAPIAAIYMKFLN
+485 VMAPMAAIFMKFLN
-499 LSIFQPDDPRFL
+499 LSVFQPTDPRFA
-511 RDIFT
+511 RDI
-516 IIEFA
+516 IMIGAFA
-521 LVIAGVNILFI
+521 IAIAGVNVFFI
-532 FGGSRLFGADAN
+532 FLGSKIFSPDASKNFWIQLVGFLF
-544 RNFVIQTIGFM
+544 
-555 VSGALSGGILAF
+555 SGAIGGGILAF
-567 SLFEHNIFAVLQGII
+567 ALFELEPTKILQGALGGII
-582 GGVVAALLI
+582 AAALI
-591 GLMVPKTLSRRM
+591 GLMVPKMLSKRL
-603 TATLSGPTI
+603 TATLSGPNV